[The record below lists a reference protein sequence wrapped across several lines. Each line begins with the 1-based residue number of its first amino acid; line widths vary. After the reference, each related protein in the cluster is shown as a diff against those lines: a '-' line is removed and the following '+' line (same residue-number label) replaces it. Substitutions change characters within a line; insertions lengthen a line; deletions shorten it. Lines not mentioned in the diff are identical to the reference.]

1 MYYNVLYNNRNTCN
15 FIYNNNKC
23 NRSICSL
30 NNIYNNNNK
39 CNRSICSL
47 NNIYNNNNNNNNN
60 ESSNTYKNENTSNN
74 NSINIDILQ
83 NIKLSETISN
93 NNFNVYNAI
102 FTFKYNK
109 LVLLKNKNSKFGFI
123 EIMIPTFNKNT
134 DNLYILLNVNIN
146 DKYATNVHILNNEGL
161 IEDFDLLKKKYF
173 IESKYLNGTNE
184 NITKKYTISFQD
196 DICIIENFNIYFL
209 GKLSDQTEEKIDDSN
224 KDDEIITTK
233 EDNSVTTFEE
243 EKLKYTKKNIYNNNF
258 NSIDKLSFYNLK
270 NPKILMNNGLWSS
283 IINKKNIFCI
293 SPKVPFFFD
302 TSFQYYL
309 QLEYYVTNGGI
320 LDLKAFN
327 NKKIDSN
334 PISSN
339 ISNKNGILI
348 KKLKELNNPFFF
360 YSIYGLTSCDVVLK
374 NLEIFYFIKENSINN
389 TSYSNINDDNDND
402 NDNHNDNDN
411 NYKIIKSI
419 SAIGDGIT
427 VESGGQLIV

>member
-15 FIYNNNKC
+15 FIYRNNKC

-30 NNIYNNNNK
+30 NNIYNNNN
-39 CNRSICSL
+39 
-47 NNIYNNNNNNNNN
+47 
-60 ESSNTYKNENTSNN
+60 ESSNTNENTSNN

-109 LVLLKNKNSKFGFI
+109 LFLLKNKNSKFGFI

-283 IINKKNIFCI
+283 IINKKNICR
-293 SPKVPFFFD
+293 
-302 TSFQYYL
+302 
-309 QLEYYVTNGGI
+309 
-320 LDLKAFN
+320 
-327 NKKIDSN
+327 
-334 PISSN
+334 
-339 ISNKNGILI
+339 
-348 KKLKELNNPFFF
+348 
-360 YSIYGLTSCDVVLK
+360 
-374 NLEIFYFIKENSINN
+374 
-389 TSYSNINDDNDND
+389 
-402 NDNHNDNDN
+402 
-411 NYKIIKSI
+411 
-419 SAIGDGIT
+419 
-427 VESGGQLIV
+427 